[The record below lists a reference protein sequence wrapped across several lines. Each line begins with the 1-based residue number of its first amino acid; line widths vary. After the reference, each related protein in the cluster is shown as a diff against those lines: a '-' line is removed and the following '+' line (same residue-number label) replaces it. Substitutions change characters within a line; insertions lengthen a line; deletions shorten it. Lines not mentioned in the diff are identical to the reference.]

1 MNYIYL
7 SICMYI
13 DRYFVVESRVGSHF
27 YTVGPATVLLHDMD
41 IYIHLSYF
49 QYKNEQLHVEH
60 ETRRDE
66 TRRDETRRD

>member
-1 MNYIYL
+1 
-7 SICMYI
+7 MYI

-27 YTVGPATVLLHDMD
+27 HTVGPATVLLHDMD